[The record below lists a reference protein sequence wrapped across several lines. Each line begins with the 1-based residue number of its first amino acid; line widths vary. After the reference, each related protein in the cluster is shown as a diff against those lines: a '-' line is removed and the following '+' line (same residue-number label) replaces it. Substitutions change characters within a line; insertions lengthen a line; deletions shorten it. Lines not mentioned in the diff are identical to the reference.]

1 VARAERNKKK
11 LREPFPLSPFIQDLS
26 SSLFSSSFQ
35 LSESDFTDPTRR
47 DGGGSLVP
55 WGLAKQYD
63 LIYSDQGGD
72 WNDFARNWTLAV
84 DCFVELVAK
93 RNASIHIM
101 GRDPAK
107 EPKLKALAEAG
118 FITHHPPKT
127 PWRDCLKVKGNEERW
142 GDGWRAR

>member
-1 VARAERNKKK
+1 M
-11 LREPFPLSPFIQDLS
+11 
-26 SSLFSSSFQ
+26 Q

-55 WGLAKQYD
+55 WGLAKRYD

-84 DCFVELVAK
+84 DCFVRLVNE
-93 RNASIHIM
+93 RNATIHIM
-101 GRDPAK
+101 GRDPAA
-107 EPKLKALAEAG
+107 EPKLKPLAEAG

-127 PWRDCLKVKGNEERW
+127 PWRDFLKVKRGGET
-142 GDGWRAR
+142 DLLFSS